1 MMFAMMFDNLWHVV
15 LAATIGVLV
24 LAGAAAFALRA
35 RAAAAASRRL
45 SPLGVTACIFSLD
58 EGSQSSAKIL
68 ALLSELRSKGFL
80 VALATDSP
88 RSVVERRGNDAVWQA
103 MDAVV
108 TCDDVLVRKPAA
120 DLFHEA
126 ARRLRVD
133 PTRCLVFDDAPA
145 GLVAAH
151 SAGMLTAAVGPAAK
165 NRGAAAD
172 SPSVDW
178 ALRDISSFD
187 TREIAL
193 VRPAPTDGHADAG
206 AADIASGLAAL
217 AQLLPAGSALRKCLE
232 GGRGSYHPV

>member
-1 MMFAMMFDNLWHVV
+1 MPP
-15 LAATIGVLV
+15 
-24 LAGAAAFALRA
+24 
-35 RAAAAASRRL
+35 RR
-45 SPLGVTACIFSLD
+45 S
-58 EGSQSSAKIL
+58 
-68 ALLSELRSKGFL
+68 
-80 VALATDSP
+80 
-88 RSVVERRGNDAVWQA
+88 
-103 MDAVV
+103 

-187 TREIAL
+187 TRCAPHAARPSAAL
-193 VRPAPTDGHADAG
+193 IVGV
-206 AADIASGLAAL
+206 ASGVCTRTSL
-217 AQLLPAGSALRKCLE
+217 
-232 GGRGSYHPV
+232 HNII